1 MKNLERPS
9 IPVNVLFGAPVAYLR
24 LPDPVKLKSLVYCV
38 SVCVCVWRVMDKI
51 FARLYDSH

>member
-38 SVCVCVWRVMDKI
+38 SVCVCVCDV
-51 FARLYDSH
+51 